1 MWGRAFHNEKKYLWS
16 TKVVQVWAIAYFL
29 KFSDVKINLDLKFI
43 YIEKSLLLSS
53 FFDLP
58 LRKYIKIFY
67 DSYIGVL

>member
-1 MWGRAFHNEKKYLWS
+1 M
-16 TKVVQVWAIAYFL
+16 VQVWAIAYFL